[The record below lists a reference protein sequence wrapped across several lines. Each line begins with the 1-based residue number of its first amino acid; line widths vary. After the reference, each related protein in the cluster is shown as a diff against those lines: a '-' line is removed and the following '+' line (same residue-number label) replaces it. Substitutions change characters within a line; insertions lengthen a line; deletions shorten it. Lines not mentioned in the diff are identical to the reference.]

1 MIERKIQN
9 MLFTQVEFA
18 MSFFNCRKKN
28 ESYKKVANIDELPS
42 SFVSTFRRFG
52 WLVNDIQGCT
62 EEEIIQVENKYGM
75 LPILYKEMMMKV
87 GKGFGISRGDAGC
100 DFFMDDIIDVNYIAK
115 ELEPEDPSDIVW
127 WPKDFFAVYD
137 NDRAIYFILLNE
149 DNYDSP
155 VFVQDY
161 DEEPL
166 NQDSILVKAYDS
178 LWDWINAI
186 LEDKI

>member
-1 MIERKIQN
+1 MEVI
-9 MLFTQVEFA
+9 
-18 MSFFNCRKKN
+18 MSFFNCWKKY
-28 ESYKKVANIDELPS
+28 EQYKKVSNTDELPS
-42 SFVSTFRRFG
+42 SFVLTFRRYG

-62 EEEIIQVENKYGM
+62 EGEIIQVENKYGKF
-75 LPILYKEMMMKV
+75 PILYKEMMMKV
-87 GKGFGISRGDAGC
+87 GKGFGLSRSDLGC
-100 DFFMDDIIDVNYIAK
+100 DFFMDNIMSVNYIAK
-115 ELEPEDPSDIVW
+115 ELEPEEPSDVVW

-149 DNYDSP
+149 ENYDSP

-166 NQDSILVKAYDS
+166 NEDSILAKAYDS
-178 LWDWINAI
+178 LWDWINDI